1 MMNGYCDISAG
12 ETSQQG
18 YLYQQGAEKYLKSIE
33 LLIFSSYAV
42 IWGSA
47 SDD

>member
-1 MMNGYCDISAG
+1 MNGYCDISAG

-18 YLYQQGAEKYLKSIE
+18 YLCPQGAEKYQKNIE
-33 LLIFSSYAV
+33 LLTFSSYAV